1 MQQRLARG
9 EAAALGELYD
19 RFASLVHGLA
29 HRVLGDETG
38 ADRITREVFGYIWEN
53 PDAYDP
59 KQGSMRSWVA
69 RVTQRQAVD
78 RLRQAELGRGS
89 REELEQKVRTA
100 NAAARA
106 DYIVT
111 SMPAPLR
118 AALELAYFKR
128 RDYRQAAAD
137 LQISEDEAR
146 RRLRLGLQLLSTAN
160 VLPGKAPHRPDTAR
174 PDMERPDDRSR
185 RRVPRRLPRRLP
197 AARERFRVDTRP
209 PRARRRPRSAARA
222 GPAAAGATRT
232 RTGPDATAGARA
244 VV

>member
-1 MQQRLARG
+1 MARDVPPRWDRRMQQRLARG

-29 HRVLGDETG
+29 HRVLGDEKA

-59 KQGSMRSWVA
+59 QQGSLRSWVA
-69 RVTQRQAVD
+69 RITQRQAVD
-78 RLRQAELGRGS
+78 RLRQVECGRGS
-89 REELEQKVRTA
+89 HEELEQKVRSA

-106 DYIVT
+106 DYIVS

-137 LQISEDEAR
+137 LKISEDEAR

-160 VLPGKAPHRPDTAR
+160 VLPREDPA
-174 PDMERPDDRSR
+174 
-185 RRVPRRLPRRLP
+185 PRRYG
-197 AARERFRVDTRP
+197 T
-209 PRARRRPRSAARA
+209 
-222 GPAAAGATRT
+222 T
-232 RTGPDATAGARA
+232 
-244 VV
+244 

>member
-1 MQQRLARG
+1 MPKDTPPRWDRRMQQRLARG

-19 RFASLVHGLA
+19 RFASLVHSLA
-29 HRVLGDETG
+29 HRVLGDEKA

-69 RVTQRQAVD
+69 KLTHRQAVN
-78 RLRQAELGRGS
+78 RLRQTEAASLAEGDGS
-89 REELEQKVRTA
+89 PEELERKVRNA
-100 NAAARA
+100 SAAARA

-118 AALELAYFKR
+118 AALELAYFQR

-137 LQISEDEAR
+137 LGVTEDEAR

-160 VLPGKAPHRPDTAR
+160 
-174 PDMERPDDRSR
+174 
-185 RRVPRRLPRRLP
+185 
-197 AARERFRVDTRP
+197 TRP
-209 PRARRRPRSAARA
+209 VEGTSPPGYGHAL
-222 GPAAAGATRT
+222 
-232 RTGPDATAGARA
+232 
-244 VV
+244 